1 MSFAD
6 MPFNHT
12 ADEAFKAF
20 IKPMSKPLQPAK
32 EGQASGNEGVSRA
45 NLAANRTR
53 NNYLQAQ
60 IETASPTRLIVM
72 LYEGAIRFCYLGIE
86 AMNAKNLEEQNNH
99 IVRAQRI
106 VGELMGSLN
115 REAGGEVA
123 ENLMRIYMYMLDRL
137 VDANFED
144 NPKGIH
150 EVIGLLGE
158 LKTSWEEVDRQTGTI
173 NTSTVG
179 LDISQLGKSA

>member
-20 IKPMSKPLQPAK
+20 IKPATKPLQPAK
-32 EGQASGNEGVSRA
+32 ESLMQPEALQRPNPTAV
-45 NLAANRTR
+45 RTR
-53 NNYLQAQ
+53 NQYLQTQ
-60 IETASPTRLIVM
+60 IETASPTRLIVL
-72 LYEGAIRFCYLGIE
+72 LYEGAIRFCYLGME
-86 AMNAKNLEEQNNH
+86 AMNAGNLEEQNKCL
-99 IVRAQRI
+99 VRAQKI

-115 REAGGEVA
+115 KGSGGEVA
-123 ENLMRIYMYMLDRL
+123 ENLMRIYMYLLDRL

-150 EVIGLLGE
+150 ETIGLLGE
-158 LKTSWEEVDRQTGTI
+158 LKTSWEEVDRLTTISSSPSGGLSSPFTGK
-173 NTSTVG
+173 G
-179 LDISQLGKSA
+179 A